1 MAEGILAV
9 TVFCMFGLDFILQI
23 KQISFGGEIQEN
35 TEEKQQSSKI
45 LFLNTLSD
53 EELLREIHECK
64 IEYKEAEI
72 IIFDGQSGMK
82 KRILTIIQSHD
93 IIAKTAEK
101 GTGRMSLGIEE
112 DNKKTDEHIL
122 VCLSATLQ

>member
-9 TVFCMFGLDFILQI
+9 TVFCLFGLGFYIANKADQFW
-23 KQISFGGEIQEN
+23 GEIQE
-35 TEEKQQSSKI
+35 

-72 IIFDGQSGMK
+72 IILDGQSGYEK
-82 KRILTIIQSHD
+82 KDFDHNTV
-93 IIAKTAEK
+93 A
-101 GTGRMSLGIEE
+101 
-112 DNKKTDEHIL
+112 
-122 VCLSATLQ
+122 